1 MSHTVAKWLKSI
13 QNEEAFESF
22 YGGVVMASE
31 GLTDEPFLPR
41 YHNAPRGLDDGAQP
55 HRYDSPKDRY

>member
-1 MSHTVAKWLKSI
+1 
-13 QNEEAFESF
+13 
-22 YGGVVMASE
+22 MASE